1 MTEETTAQ
9 SNPDKVAILAI
20 VVTGIIVLSCILAC
34 SVVSIVFILNT
45 SWQTF

>member
-1 MTEETTAQ
+1 MTDESRTQ

-20 VVTGIIVLSCILAC
+20 VVTGIIVLTCILAC

-45 SWQTF
+45 PLQTF